1 MSSVLCISV
10 LCPRLRLF
18 SKFIDDNHELLF
30 SSCSN
35 MWPMRIPGQ
44 VYNLIWNLD
53 IGVLIII
60 ADSRLVS
67 KPALTENVGVGPT
80 NFQFFLD
87 FTFRIWSKKKVRYVT
102 FDCFKKRGSLTDTEE
117 ASRDNFSRELR
128 FKIGL
133 PISRHNFT
141 QSPSHCLMLTKTKII
156 KKIAGLAH
164 VVFIRSLLFPLFL
177 PLQIL
182 WCLILWSHVN
192 RK

>member
-1 MSSVLCISV
+1 MILFLSDTESWLASNLTWWWNYKVLCELSFMF
-10 LCPRLRLF
+10 LCSPPASA

-60 ADSRLVS
+60 TDSRLVS

-80 NFQFFLD
+80 FNFFLD

-128 FKIGL
+128 F
-133 PISRHNFT
+133 
-141 QSPSHCLMLTKTKII
+141 
-156 KKIAGLAH
+156 
-164 VVFIRSLLFPLFL
+164 
-177 PLQIL
+177 
-182 WCLILWSHVN
+182 
-192 RK
+192 